1 MGKGTFN
8 VMDFGAPA
16 DGTALATEAIQKA
29 IEACHSSG
37 GGTVLVPPGEY
48 LTDTLQLRDH
58 VHLHLSAGA
67 RLRGSTDIDHYRT
80 VGASG
85 RRRGMLFAEDAENI
99 AITGHGT
106 IDGSGSEFMDW
117 DRYHDP
123 DDYDRRFT
131 RQGDDYPSG
140 PALTADGPVAYARRP
155 GMLVVLVDCENI
167 VISDITLA
175 DSPNWTLRVATCDD
189 VSIRGITIRNNQ
201 MVPNSDG
208 IHVTSSR
215 NVRISDCDL
224 RCGDDAVCV
233 TGFGS
238 AGFRDGDG
246 EPEHGHPV
254 GTCENVVV
262 SNCVLSSRSSAV
274 RVGYGAAGVR
284 NCLFQNLVVHDSNR
298 GLGVFVRDG
307 GSVENVLFS
316 NVTINTRLMEGNW
329 WGRGEPIHISAV
341 RRDSDGPPMG
351 TIRNV
356 RFSNIVAR
364 SESGIL
370 LYGTPESELEDLL
383 LDNVQLTV
391 VPGGHADVP
400 GEHGRAIG
408 GNFDLRPAASMEQAV
423 FRHDIPGI
431 YAQHIQGLTLRNCDV
446 RQSPDLPP
454 YHTAAFETHEVQDVT
469 IVGCPTLGS
478 APER

>member
-1 MGKGTFN
+1 MESCTFD
-8 VMDFGAPA
+8 VTDFGASGDA
-16 DGTALATEAIQKA
+16 KTLSTEGIQQAID
-29 IEACHSSG
+29 ACHDGG

-48 LTDTLQLRDH
+48 LTGTLQLRSH
-58 VHLHLSAGA
+58 VRLHLSAGA
-67 RLRGSTDIDHYRT
+67 RLLGSTDIDDYRS
-80 VGASG
+80 VGSSG
-85 RRRGMLFAEDAENI
+85 RRRGLLFAEDTENI

-106 IDGSGSEFMDW
+106 IDGNGSEFMDW

-131 RQGDDYPSG
+131 RQGDAYLPG
-140 PALTADGPVAYARRP
+140 PALTADGPVAYTHRP
-155 GMLVVLVDCENI
+155 GMLVVLVDCEDV
-167 VISDITLA
+167 VIRDVTLA

-189 VSIRGITIRNNQ
+189 VSIRGVTIRNNQ

-246 EPEHGHPV
+246 EPEHGYPS
-254 GTCENVVV
+254 GPCENVVV

-284 NCLFQNLVVHDSNR
+284 NCLFQNLAVHDSNR
-298 GLGVFVRDG
+298 GLGVFVRDSG
-307 GSVENVLFS
+307 DVENVLFC

-329 WGRGEPIHISAV
+329 WGRGEPIHVSAV
-341 RRDSDGPPMG
+341 RRDSDGPPPG

-356 RFSNIVAR
+356 RFSNVVAR

-391 VPGGHADVP
+391 VPGN
-400 GEHGRAIG
+400 HGAVVG

-423 FRHDIPGI
+423 FGHDIPGI
-431 YAQHIQGLTLRNCDV
+431 YAQHVRGLALRNCDV

-454 YHTAAFETHEVQDVT
+454 YHTVAFETHEVHDVT
-469 IVGCPTLGS
+469 IADGPILG
-478 APER
+478 APPGR